1 MHGKPALSLLLTIMF
16 LFVEVVASA
25 KTISINFAA
34 GIPGQDTYRTLLPNE
49 VAGVV
54 PLNNWN
60 NISTAPPD
68 AEVSYPNLIVNDNG
82 TPSGS
87 GVNLAIEFDDLS
99 PQAFGTV
106 LNEGQPVNTPDRKMM
121 DGYADVLGPLS
132 SNETDGTYLAFTN
145 LNQFGPFDL
154 YFYSSGA
161 LGPPF
166 DDRVARYTFYDGADE
181 SAPVI
186 VTRFGRNKQNSFNV
200 PNDQFVEITDDGTA
214 EGSTAG
220 NYFVVRN
227 LNPSSGSLY
236 VAATAI
242 NPLGRPARG
251 AINGLQL
258 ISVNAAGPTGDYN
271 GNGVV
276 DAADYVV
283 WRNTSGQGATPPGSG
298 ADGNANGTIDSGD
311 FNFWKSKFGNPVPG
325 AASGSSFAVPEPSSL
340 TLLVVLLSVA
350 LGNSRHRKN
359 RIGS

>member
-1 MHGKPALSLLLTIMF
+1 MGGKPAIGLLFTLLLF
-16 LFVEVVASA
+16 LVEVAASA

-34 GIPGQDTYRTLLPNE
+34 DLPNQGTYRTLLPDE

-60 NISTAPPD
+60 NIITAPPD
-68 AEVSYPNLIVNDNG
+68 ADVSYPNLIVNDNG

-87 GVNLAIEFDDLS
+87 GVNLAIEFDDFS

-106 LNEGQPVNTPDRKMM
+106 LNEGYGVDTPNRKLM

-132 SNETDGTYLAFTN
+132 SDQTDGTYLAFTN
-145 LNQFGPFDL
+145 LNSFGPFDL

-166 DDRVARYTFYDGADE
+166 DDRVARYNFYDGADE
-181 SAPVI
+181 SAPLI
-186 VTRFGRNKQNSFNV
+186 VTRYGRNKMNSFNV
-200 PNDQFVEITDDGTA
+200 PNDQFVEMIDDGTP
-214 EGSTAG
+214 EGTTAG
-220 NYFVVRN
+220 NYYVVHN

-236 VAATAI
+236 IAATALH
-242 NPLGRPARG
+242 PLGRPARG

-258 ISVNAAGPTGDYN
+258 VSAEPAGPTGDYN

-276 DAADYVV
+276 DGADYVV

-298 ADGNANGTIDSGD
+298 ADGNGNGTIDSGD
-311 FNFWKSKFGNPVPG
+311 YDFWRSKFGNLVPG
-325 AASGSSFAVPEPSSL
+325 IGSGSNLAVPEPSSL
-340 TLLVVLLSVA
+340 SLLIISTVVA
-350 LGNSRHRKN
+350 LCTRNRRTN